1 MPRSHGPQRK
11 SRHVLKKSVASRGVS
26 FLLTEYKIGDK
37 VVISV
42 DPREHNTIPHKRYQ
56 GRVGIVQRIGRRTMN
71 VGIAMGNKQKILQT
85 KLNHIR
91 PLIPSEAKEVN
102 EID

>member
-11 SRHVLKKSVASRGVS
+11 SRHFLKKNVASRGVS
-26 FLLTEYKIGDK
+26 FLLTEYQIGDK

-56 GRVGIVQRIGRRTMN
+56 GRVGIVQRIGRRTVN
-71 VGIAMGNKQKILQT
+71 VGIEMGNKKKLLQT
-85 KLNHIR
+85 KLNHVR
-91 PLIPSEAKEVN
+91 PLIPSGGGEVKE
-102 EID
+102 D